1 MGQFEC
7 NVSETQ
13 NNTKYK
19 RKKSKDYVDDE
30 ANELKKLRSSI
41 ETANINELRKAIH
54 QHDEKVFKLTM
65 KLEEAS
71 EGSAFARII
80 SMRKEKLEQEI
91 SEMKEEMKVLKGRAQ
106 DKAKGICE
114 EV

>member
-1 MGQFEC
+1 
-7 NVSETQ
+7 
-13 NNTKYK
+13 
-19 RKKSKDYVDDE
+19 
-30 ANELKKLRSSI
+30 
-41 ETANINELRKAIH
+41 
-54 QHDEKVFKLTM
+54 M

-106 DKAKGICE
+106 DKVKGIRE